1 MILVQKFQK
10 EGEHMKT
17 MSQTTKDIFLA
28 VGIVLLVFAILIGFF
43 IGLPF
48 AQLIRDAYFPRL
60 YSTTDLNDYGKYVG
74 NYNNKSVK
82 EFVTSF
88 FPEEIDKGFIDVEY
102 SYRARKGD
110 SYAFEAYL
118 EFRIEDTSAFK
129 TYIADKT
136 GGNAVDFE
144 YDSDFKEY
152 IISDNFELVDSDD
165 GSASTSIGYARI
177 GKILYSEKE
186 QRIIY
191 VALGVYDGGF
201 ADVDY
206 LCVYFNRFG
215 IDPFEYEEGR
225 EFVPGRDQFGG

>member
-1 MILVQKFQK
+1 
-10 EGEHMKT
+10 MKT

-28 VGIVLLVFAILIGFF
+28 VGIVSLVFAILIGFF
-43 IGLPF
+43 IGLPL
-48 AQLIRDAYFPRL
+48 AQIIRDVYFPRL

-74 NYNNKSVK
+74 NYDNKSVK

-88 FPEEIDKGFIDVEY
+88 FPEEIEDDFTDVRY

-110 SYAFEAYL
+110 PYAFEACL
-118 EFRIEDTSAFK
+118 EFRIEDTSEFK

-191 VALGVYDGGF
+191 VALGVYDGGL
-201 ADVDY
+201 ADADY